1 MSSTSKNTVDR
12 AQKVVSVSRSPSAQK
27 PSRLS
32 RSQLTRLIVGGTTIL
47 VSVAAYWS
55 YESVRNLLL
64 SNLKDKAFLT
74 VQQSADEIDTWISL
88 RKVEA
93 ETLANSPTVQTM
105 DWSIIQPY
113 LKSEA
118 QRLNSFLELNIVT
131 PNGTFFGMIQGK
143 TNINLADRTHFKRG
157 MAGQST
163 VTDPLISR
171 LHGKHVIVFAA
182 PIWSGLIQDPTRK
195 TIGVNNCV
203 IGIEQLSRVINALKY
218 GNGSYA
224 FALNSKGAAIVHPNP
239 ALMSTLEVPAPSLIE
254 SDDTHLAAIA
264 QQMVNRQQGMELVTI
279 DGVEKYVAFFPLKQ
293 TNWSVALAIPR
304 ENIESQLRLLDA
316 IAFVI
321 LALAGTLIGV
331 LVYVQSS
338 EQAQLKKSKIASDVA
353 NQAKSEFLANMS
365 HELRTPLNGILGYA
379 QILSRSKTWGEKEQ
393 RGIQIIYQCGSHLLT
408 LINDVLDLSKI
419 EARKLELY
427 PKPLHLPSFLQG
439 VVEICRIRA
448 EQKGL
453 EFIYIPDTNLPKGIA
468 ADEKR
473 LRQVLINLL
482 GNAIK
487 FTEKGSVTFKVEAIA
502 PELELSKTQP
512 IRFAIADTGVGI
524 APEQI
529 EAIFKPFEQVG
540 DRKKQSEGTGLG
552 LAISTK
558 IVNLMGSKIE
568 VQSQAGVGSEFCFEV
583 ELPLASDW
591 AKDSRVAEG
600 KVLIGYEGKPQ
611 TILVVDDRWENRS
624 VLVNLLE
631 PLGFSIIEAVN
642 GQDGLAKAA
651 ANPDLII
658 TDLAMPVMNG
668 FEMLRQ
674 IRNTQTLKH
683 FKVVVSS
690 ASVAEIDRQMSLD
703 AGGDEFLPKPVQTEE
718 LFDLLQT
725 QLNLTWKYQ
734 IEPRPNSETNDA
746 AVKEIEIKTPVSSI
760 ETIPNAEE
768 LQHLLNL
775 VKRGLIKKL
784 IEQVNR
790 LEKINPAYQPFLQE
804 VMQLAKNFQMDK
816 LESWLEK
823 HIS

>member
-1 MSSTSKNTVDR
+1 MFTKAKKNVDP
-12 AQKVVSVSRSPSAQK
+12 AAKVVSASRSL
-27 PSRLS
+27 RLS
-32 RSQLTRLIVGGTTIL
+32 RSLLTRLIVGGTTIV
-47 VSVAAYWS
+47 VSVAAYLS
-55 YESVRNLLL
+55 YQNVRNLLL
-64 SNLKDKAFLT
+64 TNLKDKAFLA
-74 VQQSADEIDTWISL
+74 VQQGADEIDTWIAL

-105 DWSIIQPY
+105 DWLKIQPY
-113 LKSEA
+113 LQSEA

-131 PNGTFFGMIQGK
+131 PDGTFFGMTQGK
-143 TNINLADRTHFKRG
+143 TKINLADRTHFKRG

-171 LHGKHVIVFAA
+171 LHGKHIIVFAA

-203 IGIEQLSRVINALKY
+203 IGIEQLKRVINGLKY

-239 ALMSTLEVPAPSLIE
+239 ELMSTLEKPAPSLIE
-254 SDDTHLAAIA
+254 SNDTQLAAIA
-264 QQMVNRQQGMELVTI
+264 QQMVNRQPGMELVTI
-279 DGVEKYVAFFPLKQ
+279 DGVEKYVAFFPLKE
-293 TNWSVALAIPR
+293 TKWSVALAIPR

-321 LALAGTLIGV
+321 LALAGTLIAV

-338 EQAQLKKSKIASDVA
+338 EQEQLKKSKIASDVA

-393 RGIQIIYQCGSHLLT
+393 RGVQIIYQCGSHLLT

-453 EFIYIPDTNLPKGIA
+453 EFTYSPDPNLPEGIA

-487 FTEKGSVTFKVEAIA
+487 FTETGSVTFKVEALA
-502 PELELSKTQP
+502 PKLEPSPIQP
-512 IRFAIADTGVGI
+512 IRFTIADTGVGI

-529 EAIFKPFEQVG
+529 EAIFKPFEQIG

-552 LAISTK
+552 LAISSK
-558 IVNLMGSKIE
+558 IVKLMGSKIQVE
-568 VQSQAGVGSEFCFEV
+568 SQPGIGSDFFFEV
-583 ELPLASDW
+583 ELPLATDW
-591 AKDSRVAEG
+591 AKDNRVAEG
-600 KVLIGYEGKPQ
+600 KELIGYEGKPR

-631 PLGFSIIEAVN
+631 PLGFSIVEAVN

-651 ANPDLII
+651 NNPDLII

-668 FEMLRQ
+668 FELLRQ
-674 IRNTQTLKH
+674 IRKTDTLKH
-683 FKVVVSS
+683 LKVVVSS

-703 AGGDEFLPKPVQTEE
+703 AGGDEFLPKPVQTQE
-718 LFDLLQT
+718 LFDILQN

-734 IEPRPNSETNDA
+734 AAAQSNSQPNDGSA
-746 AVKEIEIKTPVSSI
+746 KEIEIKNPVDAI
-760 ETIPNAEE
+760 QTIPSSEE
-768 LQHLLNL
+768 LQQLLNL
-775 VKRGLIKKL
+775 VQRGLMKKL
-784 IEQVNR
+784 IEEAKR
-790 LEKINPAYQPFLQE
+790 LEQTNSAYEPFLE
-804 VMQLAKNFQMDK
+804 EAIQLAKTFQMEK
-816 LESWLEK
+816 LESWLEQ
-823 HIS
+823 HMR